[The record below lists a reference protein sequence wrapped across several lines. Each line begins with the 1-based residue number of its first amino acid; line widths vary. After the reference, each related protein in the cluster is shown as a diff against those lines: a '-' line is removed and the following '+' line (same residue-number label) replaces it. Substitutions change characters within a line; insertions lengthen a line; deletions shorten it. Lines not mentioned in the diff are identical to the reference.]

1 MRYSYSDIDNK
12 NLKWFANNVE
22 SKNLI
27 EICFRTGQIRG
38 LHPFTMQFRYPIS
51 AIAGENGSGKSTILA
66 MACCAYHNS
75 DMGYVPS
82 DRNKA
87 YYTFS
92 DFFVQTKD
100 EMKPEGI
107 DIYYRFMNNKWKGL
121 PPGPGY
127 QRRIKKQG
135 GKWNKYDIRARRN
148 VIFLGIQRI
157 VPPGERKTERSYSNK
172 FKSIKL
178 DEQTKNRILE
188 IAGTILGK
196 KYTRLDLRTVDKRR
210 LFVVDR
216 KGSHYSGFN
225 MGAGENAVFSLL
237 IELFSAGKGCMLV
250 IDEIELGL
258 HESAQRRLINELKK
272 LCVELKCQILCS
284 THSSTI
290 LEKLPPEGRFYL
302 ENTMSET
309 NIIPAI
315 SPEYAIGKLSAGAK
329 KELTIYTEDQVGQNI
344 LEGFLPNDLLR
355 RVHIVPIGS
364 DQAVLKQL
372 AAAYRDHN
380 YACLAF
386 CDGDKRNCY
395 ETAVKQVRNHL
406 ESLVNSDFEEWI
418 SKRLKYLPGDM
429 WPEKYLLEVLNN
441 NMIVRKELS
450 ERWRMDGTFDDE
462 IIDQAIS
469 AGKHSEFYM
478 LAQQL
483 NLDESQVRM
492 DVIRAVADVVPNKI
506 MLICQNVVEILGC
519 R

>member
-1 MRYSYSDIDNK
+1 MRYSYSDIDNR
-12 NLKWFANNVE
+12 NLKWFANDTE
-22 SKNLI
+22 SANLI
-27 EICFRTGQIRG
+27 EINLRIGQIRG
-38 LHPFTMQFRYPIS
+38 LRPCVIQFHYPIS

-66 MACCAYHNS
+66 MACCAYHNA
-75 DMGYVPS
+75 DKGYIPS
-82 DRNKA
+82 DRNKS

-107 DIYYRFMNNKWKGL
+107 DLYYRFMHNHWKGL
-121 PPGPGY
+121 QPGPAY

-135 GKWNKYDIRARRN
+135 GKWNAYDKRIKRN
-148 VIFLGIQRI
+148 VVFLGIQRI

-188 IAGTILGK
+188 IAGIILGK
-196 KYTRLDLRTVDKRR
+196 RYTTLDLRTVDKRR

-216 KGSHYSGFN
+216 KESHYSGFN

-237 IELFSAGKGCMLV
+237 IELFSAEKGCLLV

-258 HESAQRRLINELKK
+258 HESAQKRLISELKK
-272 LCVELKCQILCS
+272 LCWERKCQIICS

-290 LEKLPPEGRFYL
+290 LEKLPPEGRLYI
-302 ENTMSET
+302 ESTVSGT
-309 NIIPAI
+309 NVIPEI
-315 SPEYAIGKLSAGAK
+315 SPEYAMGKLSAGEK

-344 LEGFLPNDLLR
+344 LEGFLPNELLR
-355 RVHIVPIGS
+355 RVNMVPIGS

-372 AAAYRDHN
+372 AAAYRVHN

-386 CDGDKRNCY
+386 CDGDKRNQY

-406 ESLVNSDFEEWI
+406 ESLVDPDFEEWI
-418 SKRLKYLPGDM
+418 NKHLRYLPGDI
-429 WPEKYLLEVLNN
+429 WPEKYLLEVLNSSVE
-441 NMIVRKELS
+441 VRRKLA
-450 ERWRMDGTFDDE
+450 ERWRMGEDFDND
-462 IIDQAIS
+462 IVDQAIL

-483 NLDESQVRM
+483 NLNEDQVRM
-492 DVIRAVADVVPNKI
+492 DVIRAVADAVPDKI
-506 MLICQNVVEILGC
+506 LDICQSIEMILEY

>member
-1 MRYSYSDIDNK
+1 MRYSYSDIDNR
-12 NLKWFANNVE
+12 NLKWFANDVE
-22 SKNLI
+22 SHNLI
-27 EICFRTGQIRG
+27 EIHLRTGQIRG
-38 LHPFTMQFRYPIS
+38 LRPFIMQLRYPIS

-75 DMGYVPS
+75 DIGYVPS
-82 DRNKA
+82 DRNKP

-107 DIYYRFMNNKWKGL
+107 DIYYKFMHNRWKGL

-135 GKWNKYDIRARRN
+135 GKWNTYDKRVKRN
-148 VIFLGIQRI
+148 VIFLGVQRI

-178 DEQTKNRILE
+178 NEQTKNRILE

-196 KYTRLDLRTVDKRR
+196 KYTTLDLRTVDKRR

-216 KGSHYSGFN
+216 KESHYSGFN

-258 HESAQRRLINELKK
+258 HESAQRRLISELKK
-272 LCVELKCQILCS
+272 LCMELKCQILCS

-302 ENTMSET
+302 ENTISGT

-315 SPEYAIGKLSAGAK
+315 SPEYAIGKLSAGTK

-355 RVHIVPIGS
+355 RVQIVPIGS

-372 AAAYRDHN
+372 AAAYRVHN

-386 CDGDKRNCY
+386 CDGDKRNHH

-406 ESLVNSDFEEWI
+406 ESLVNSYFEEWI
-418 SKRLKYLPGDM
+418 GDRLKYLPGDI

-441 NMIVRKELS
+441 NSIVKKELS
-450 ERWRMDGTFDDE
+450 ERWRMGGEFDDE
-462 IIDQAIS
+462 IVDRAIS

-478 LAQQL
+478 LAEQL
-483 NLDESQVRM
+483 NLDENQVRM
-492 DVIRAVADVVPNKI
+492 DVIRAVADVIPDEIKI
-506 MLICQNVVEILGC
+506 ICQNVAMILEC